1 MRRKAVAA
9 ALAIGVVLSLLP
21 VYQSQAWWSN
31 GHRLMTTEAIKL
43 IPDPEW
49 RHFFEHY
56 AYFLN
61 ETCVWPDSIYKAEDP
76 MEEPRHYYD
85 LEIPPEKRTYRD
97 GVLPQAVHNY
107 TMAMVEALKRGDWFE
122 ALALAGRV
130 AHYVEDAHQPYH
142 CTVNYNPMDKHG
154 LADSLV
160 EKHWG
165 ELTLDLSAPIEPIDN
180 LTQFAFDIIVDSNRK
195 VARLNAT
202 LIGDPNDPS
211 DDREWSDDLRDLI
224 SEQASR
230 AIVAVARVWW
240 TAITMAGVEPPDL
253 SQSYSISVDL
263 AAPDRAK
270 TRLLAEATVIDGLEI
285 PLDAEVTWTFGQDS
299 GQARRADVGLYKIR
313 IDSEVLQKYA
323 GQTVTL
329 TVKAAKEGYGTAEA
343 SAQIYVE
350 PLEMPTPQP
359 SGPALELKWVALIAI
374 VVVAAVV
381 VILLLRRR

>member
-1 MRRKAVAA
+1 MRRKPAA
-9 ALAIGVVLSLLP
+9 AVLVIAVVLSLLP
-21 VYQSQAWWSN
+21 LHPSQAWWSD
-31 GHRLMTTEAIKL
+31 GHRLMTTRAIGL

-49 RHFFEHY
+49 REFFGHY

-61 ETCVWPDSIYKAEDP
+61 ETCVWPDSVYKAEDP

-85 LEIPPEKRTYRD
+85 LEIPLGQRTYRD
-97 GVLPQAVHNY
+97 GVLPQAVHNF
-107 TMAMVEALKRGDWFE
+107 TLEMVEALRRGDWFE

-154 LADSLV
+154 LADSLI
-160 EKHWG
+160 ERHWG
-165 ELTLDLSAPIEPIDN
+165 ELTLNLSAPIEPVDN
-180 LTQFAFDIIVDSNRK
+180 LTQFALDIIVDSNRK

-202 LIGDPNDPS
+202 LIGDPADPS

-240 TAITMAGVEPPDL
+240 TAIELSGVEPPDL
-253 SQSYSISVDL
+253 SQSYSIGVEL

-270 TRLLAEATVIDGLEI
+270 TRLLAEATVLDGLGI

-299 GQARRADVGLYKIR
+299 GEARRVDAGVYRIR
-313 IDSEVLQKYA
+313 LDSDVLQRYA

-329 TVKAAKEGYGTAEA
+329 TVRASRSGYGTAEA

-350 PLEMPTPQP
+350 PLEAAPGP
-359 SGPALELKWVALIAI
+359 SGPAPWLKWVVL
-374 VVVAAVV
+374 VV
-381 VILLLRRR
+381 VIAAVAVVAFFLLRRRS